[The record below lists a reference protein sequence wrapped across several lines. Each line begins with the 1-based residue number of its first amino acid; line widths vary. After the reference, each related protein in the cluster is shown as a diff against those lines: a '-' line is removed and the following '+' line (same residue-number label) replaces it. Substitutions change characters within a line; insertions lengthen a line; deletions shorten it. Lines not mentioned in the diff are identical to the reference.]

1 MNDVLLTLPFTDW
14 KPASKPEQASQ
25 ETAALEHGSI
35 LFLPQLAFELTPDE
49 YRFLAPCW
57 LYGKAKNIS
66 YDPPTSVIRHTSAA
80 GDDRAA
86 LTAMM
91 ARFSQQARTLLL
103 ALCPHYAATLE
114 YGLTSFRPAAIE
126 GRPSSAKKDDARV
139 HIDAF
144 ASRPNHGRRILR
156 VFCNINPNGEPRIW
170 NIGEPFEGVAHR
182 FRERIPPQWPGS
194 AWLLA
199 ALGITKG
206 RRSAYDHIML
216 NLHDHAKLD
225 IEYQRSTPKQHIEF
239 PPGSTWVVYTDRVM
253 HAALGGQFM
262 LEQTFYLPVAAMQ
275 DERYAPLRV
284 LEQLWQR
291 QLA

>member
-1 MNDVLLTLPFTDW
+1 MNNVLLTLPFTDW
-14 KPASKPEQASQ
+14 KPGPPPEQASQ
-25 ETAALEHGSI
+25 ATAALERGSI

-49 YRFLAPCW
+49 HRFLTPRW
-57 LYGKAKNIS
+57 LDGKAKNIS
-66 YDPPTSVIRHTSAA
+66 FDPPAATIRHTSAT

-86 LTAMM
+86 LATMM

-103 ALCPHYAATLE
+103 ALCPHYAAALE
-114 YGLTSFRPAAIE
+114 YGLTSFRPAAVE
-126 GRPSSAKKDDARV
+126 GRPSSAKKDDTRM

-144 ASRPNHGRRILR
+144 ASRPNQGRRILR
-156 VFCNINPNGEPRIW
+156 VFCNINPNEEPRVW
-170 NIGEPFEGVAHR
+170 NVGEPFEAVAQY

-194 AWLLA
+194 ARLLA

-206 RRSAYDHIML
+206 RRSAYDHVML
-216 NLHDHAKLD
+216 NLHDRAKLD
-225 IEYQRSTPKQHIEF
+225 IEYQRSSPKQGIEF
-239 PPGSTWVVYTDRVM
+239 PSGSTWVVYTDRVM

-284 LEQLWQR
+284 LERLWQR
-291 QLA
+291 QLE